1 MRYFLV
7 LFSLGVAVGAALA
20 PLTSAAAQADEQVVC
35 HYTYGGEKKALR
47 VAPTDAPYGV
57 APVPVGSYFLFRVVF
72 ARPPAAPPV
81 INIYVYADQE
91 GGPVPVQQ
99 ASYPYPPH
107 AWGDYGFTGWQRV
120 YEPLRDGELE
130 YWCAL
135 DSAGSAA

>member
-7 LFSLGVAVGAALA
+7 LFSWGVALCGVLA
-20 PLTSAAAQADEQVVC
+20 PLTSSAAPADEQVVC
-35 HYTYGGEKKALR
+35 HYTYGGERKVLR
-47 VAPTDAPYGV
+47 VGPTGAPYSV
-57 APVPVGSYFLFRVVF
+57 APLPVGSYFLFRVVF

-91 GGPVPVQQ
+91 GGPVPLQQ
-99 ASYPYPPH
+99 ASYPYPPSGR
-107 AWGDYGFTGWQRV
+107 GDYGFTGWQRV

-135 DSAGSAA
+135 DGAGSVA